1 MGLGGLALLTTRASP
16 LWVTVGPMVAMGI
29 GAALAM
35 PAMTHAAIDHTPK
48 ERAGIGSA
56 VLNASRQVGGVIGIA
71 LLGALISGR
80 GQFVVGLHRG
90 MVICG
95 ALFLIGSVLSGRFV
109 K

>member
-1 MGLGGLALLTTRASP
+1 
-16 LWVTVGPMVAMGI
+16 MVAMGL

-35 PAMTHAAIDHTPK
+35 PAMTHAAIDHTPQ

-80 GQFVVGLHRG
+80 GHFMDGLHRG
-90 MVICG
+90 MVISG
-95 ALFLIGSVLSGRFV
+95 ALFLIGSGLSGRFV